1 MMSMNNKYADERQQN
16 LYKKFPSTHF
26 LSNPTNVHNTF
37 LWSTFFSRNLHRLAM
52 DYLGIR
58 LHLYQQLILYLM
70 GISQLVCIVA
80 CRAAAKSFII
90 ALYACCKAIIK
101 PGSKIVLGSA
111 TRGQSKLI
119 ISEKIKNELMNMSPA
134 LRKEIKDIK
143 DSANESI
150 VYFNNG
156 STIKVFTANEF
167 ARGLRSTDAVRE
179 EFRQIDK
186 NIDDS
191 VISPFQTIRQAPFMI
206 DPFYEGI
213 ECLKEDPKDIYI
225 SSSWLDDGH
234 WMWNLV
240 DQAYTDMLN
249 NRTSVMLAFDESI
262 TLKHNIRTQRQ
273 MQQEKKKQ
281 DPITWQIEFL
291 NLRVRN
297 NSSAYLLGIQEMSRS
312 GYYGKQA
319 EQMAETS
326 ILAQAAG
333 DLNSDV
339 ANSYLL
345 ASNAAYQYSGN
356 VQKLN
361 ALLDGQN
368 MITNR
373 NSVSMQDMAEATTQ
387 AASMA
392 SELGV
397 QENQL
402 SAMIGTIESRTK
414 AGGNEVGNAIKS
426 LLINVQ
432 NVNNSKIA
440 ETFKKAGV
448 AQTEFVNGVE
458 KMRNPI
464 EVLEDLAKV
473 FNQLEESDPLRTEI
487 LTNIGQKYQANK
499 LSALLS
505 GWSDYEKMLVDY
517 SEGTGSAAKEAEK
530 SANNWEGSLNK
541 LSNTW
546 TGFIQNFANSNMI
559 TSGLQG
565 LTGIIKIIDTVVSK
579 AGTLETVMGV
589 LGGGLASKTG
599 WGKTIVVYNA
609 PFYKVA

>member
-1 MMSMNNKYADERQQN
+1 M
-16 LYKKFPSTHF
+16 L
-26 LSNPTNVHNTF
+26 
-37 LWSTFFSRNLHRLAM
+37 
-52 DYLGIR
+52 
-58 LHLYQQLILYLM
+58 
-70 GISQLVCIVA
+70 C
-80 CRAAAKSFII
+80 
-90 ALYACCKAIIK
+90 
-101 PGSKIVLGSA
+101 PGSIV
-111 TRGQSKLI
+111 
-119 ISEKIKNELMNMSPA
+119 
-134 LRKEIKDIK
+134 
-143 DSANESI
+143 
-150 VYFNNG
+150 
-156 STIKVFTANEF
+156 
-167 ARGLRSTDAVRE
+167 
-179 EFRQIDK
+179 
-186 NIDDS
+186 
-191 VISPFQTIRQAPFMI
+191 
-206 DPFYEGI
+206 I
-213 ECLKEDPKDIYI
+213 E
-225 SSSWLDDGH
+225 
-234 WMWNLV
+234 
-240 DQAYTDMLN
+240 Q
-249 NRTSVMLAFDESI
+249 
-262 TLKHNIRTQRQ
+262 
-273 MQQEKKKQ
+273 
-281 DPITWQIEFL
+281 
-291 NLRVRN
+291 
-297 NSSAYLLGIQEMSRS
+297 
-312 GYYGKQA
+312 
-319 EQMAETS
+319 
-326 ILAQAAG
+326 
-333 DLNSDV
+333 
-339 ANSYLL
+339 
-345 ASNAAYQYSGN
+345 
-356 VQKLN
+356 
-361 ALLDGQN
+361 
-368 MITNR
+368 TNR

-579 AGTLETVMGV
+579 AGALETVVGV

-599 WGKTIVVYNA
+599 WGKTIVVYST